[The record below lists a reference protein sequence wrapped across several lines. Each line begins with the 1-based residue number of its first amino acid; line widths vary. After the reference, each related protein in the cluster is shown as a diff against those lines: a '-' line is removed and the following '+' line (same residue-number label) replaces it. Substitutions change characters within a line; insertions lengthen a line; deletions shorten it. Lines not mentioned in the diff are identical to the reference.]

1 VNYQLRALGI
11 SGLLH
16 IILVATVVIAG
27 SLLEQ
32 GKKTIVLDFELREP
46 TQEITKPKLPARP
59 SEAKPVPPAL
69 REHARPTGTP
79 RMQAAPKS
87 STNPETLATPELSEA
102 ERRENQPLE
111 LGVSGLEKEE
121 KGNSTGIAR
130 GTDPNTVRTDGSKK
144 ASKIKYL
151 NDHFAY
157 IRDKILRNV
166 RYPDAAR
173 RMGWQGKVV
182 FSFVIREDGFVG
194 RFQILQSSGFP
205 LLDKSAMETVKET
218 APFPRPPG
226 EAQLVIPITYR
237 LD

>member
-1 VNYQLRALGI
+1 
-11 SGLLH
+11 
-16 IILVATVVIAG
+16 
-27 SLLEQ
+27 
-32 GKKTIVLDFELREP
+32 
-46 TQEITKPKLPARP
+46 
-59 SEAKPVPPAL
+59 
-69 REHARPTGTP
+69 
-79 RMQAAPKS
+79 MQAAPKS

-144 ASKIKYL
+144 ASRIKYL
-151 NDHFAY
+151 NDHYAY